1 MSTPHAILIALLEKP
16 SSGYDLARRFDRAIG
31 YFWRA
36 THQQIYRE
44 LGRMVEAGWVAVM
57 DGDALAQASQEALP
71 AATRRKVYRV
81 LPVGRDEVARW
92 VRETRLGVDD
102 RNAFLLKLRADA
114 AIGPLGL
121 GDELLRL
128 IDEHRARL
136 DTYREIEQR
145 DFAGHALTNAQQ
157 LQYAILRAGLLQQQ
171 TWLEWA
177 DGVRPLL
184 GLPASERGVAN

>member
-31 YFWRA
+31 YFWQA

-44 LGRMVEAGWVAVM
+44 LGRMVEMGWIAVV
-57 DGDALAQASQEALP
+57 DDDEA

-81 LPVGRDEVARW
+81 LRAGRDEVVRW
-92 VRETRLGVDD
+92 VRETPLGVDE

-121 GDELLRL
+121 RDELVTL
-128 IDEHRARL
+128 IDGHRARL
-136 DTYREIEQR
+136 RTYREIEQR
-145 DFAGHALTNAQQ
+145 DFAGRTLTNARQ
-157 LQYAILRAGLLQQQ
+157 LQYAILRAGILQEQM
-171 TWLEWA
+171 WLEWA
-177 DGVRPLL
+177 EEVAPLVSVKV
-184 GLPASERGVAN
+184 GR

>member
-31 YFWRA
+31 YFWQA

-44 LGRMVEAGWVAVM
+44 LGRMVETGWVAVV
-57 DGDALAQASQEALP
+57 DDDAS

-81 LPVGRDEVARW
+81 LRAGRDEVARW
-92 VRETRLGVDD
+92 VRETPLGVDE

-121 GDELLRL
+121 DAELRGL
-128 IDEHRARL
+128 IDGHRARL
-136 DTYREIEQR
+136 GTYREIEQR
-145 DFAGHALTNAQQ
+145 DFTGRAPTHARQ
-157 LQYAILRAGLLQQQ
+157 LQYAILRAGILQEQM
-171 TWLEWA
+171 WLEWA
-177 DGVRPLL
+177 QQLAPLL
-184 GLPASERGVAN
+184 GVRSDS

>member
-44 LGRMVEAGWVAVM
+44 LGRMVDTGWVAVV
-57 DGDALAQASQEALP
+57 DDDDARAV
-71 AATRRKVYRV
+71 TRRKVYRV
-81 LPVGRDEVARW
+81 LRAGREEVVRW
-92 VRETRLGVDD
+92 VRDTPLGVEE

-121 GDELLRL
+121 GDELSRL

-136 DTYREIEQR
+136 QTYREIEQR
-145 DFAGHALTNAQQ
+145 DFADRVLTNARQ
-157 LQYAILRAGLLQQQ
+157 LQYAILRAGILQEE

-177 DGVRPLL
+177 EDVVPLVGVQV
-184 GLPASERGVAN
+184 ER